1 MHQYITVC
9 EQAARKGGQVLLDWQ
24 GRINPREKAPKDL
37 VSEADFASQQ
47 AIYEIIHGTFLDHDF
62 LGEEGDPS
70 GNAKRESEFRWI
82 VDPLDGT
89 VNYVHRLPAYSVSV
103 ALERRGE
110 LQVGVVYDPIAD
122 ECFSA
127 VRGEGAFLNGVEI
140 SVSDC
145 ESLCTALVAA
155 SLSAGVSRDSEEISR
170 FLDVLVEC
178 QALRRLGSAALNLAY
193 VAAGRLDAYW
203 ATSVKVWDV
212 AAGLLLVQE
221 AGGLMSGVAGE
232 PFDLSRPQFAAA
244 ATSTL
249 HAELVATLKRGTS
262 NKANNAV
269 SPKIL

>member
-1 MHQYITVC
+1 MHEYITVC
-9 EQAARKGGQVLLDWQ
+9 EQAARKGGEVLLDWQ

-37 VSEADFASQQ
+37 VSEADFASQR
-47 AIYEIIHGTFLDHDF
+47 AIHEIIHAAFPDHDF

-70 GNAKRESEFRWI
+70 EKAQRKSEFCWI

-89 VNYVHRLPAYSVSV
+89 VNYVHRLPAFSVSV
-103 ALERRGE
+103 ALEHRGE

-127 VRGEGAFLNGVEI
+127 VRGEGALLNGEKI

-145 ESLCTALVAA
+145 VSLREALAAA
-155 SLSAGVSRDSEEISR
+155 SFSAGVTRESEEISR
-170 FLDVLVEC
+170 FLDVLVKC
-178 QALRRLGSAALNLAY
+178 QALRRMGSAALNLAY
-193 VAAGRLDAYW
+193 LASGRLDAYW

-212 AAGLLLVQE
+212 AAGLLLVRE
-221 AGGLMSGVAGE
+221 AGGLMSGVDGE

-244 ATSTL
+244 ATPAL

-262 NKANNAV
+262 SMAKNED
-269 SPKIL
+269 

>member
-1 MHQYITVC
+1 MHEYIKVC

-37 VSEADFASQQ
+37 VSEADFASQR
-47 AIYEIIHGTFLDHDF
+47 AIQEVIQCVFPDHGF
-62 LGEEGDPS
+62 LGEEGEPA
-70 GNAKRESEFRWI
+70 GAEQCESEFRWI

-127 VRGEGAFLNGVEI
+127 VRGGGAFLNGVQI

-145 ESLCTALVAA
+145 QSLRTALVAA

-170 FLDVLVEC
+170 LLDVLVEC

-193 VAAGRLDAYW
+193 LATGRLDAYW

-221 AGGLMSGVAGE
+221 AGGRMSGVEGE

-244 ATSTL
+244 ATSAL
-249 HAELVATLKRGTS
+249 HAELLVTLKRGAGS
-262 NKANNAV
+262 MSDRAN
-269 SPKIL
+269 SP